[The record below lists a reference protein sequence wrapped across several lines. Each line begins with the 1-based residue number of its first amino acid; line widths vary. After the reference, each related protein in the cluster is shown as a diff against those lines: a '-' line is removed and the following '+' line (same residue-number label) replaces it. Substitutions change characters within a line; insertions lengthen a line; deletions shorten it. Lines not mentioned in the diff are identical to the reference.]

1 LNILIVDDEVMVVAL
16 IKKHVDWKA
25 LGINEVLTAYS
36 VQDAKRKVSECTVDI
51 IVCDIEMP
59 QENGLAFLA
68 WVKQYDPSITN
79 VILTAYP
86 DFQYAQTAISLGV
99 KKYLLK
105 PVSFEELSLT
115 IKNMIKEIGEGRARQ
130 QANEIVPD
138 VNKTREERAFY
149 INLLSGDLFPSKESI
164 EQAARESGLSLEK
177 LEPKAIAYI
186 KVPSVSGSAAYHTL
200 KHMAEGMYPDIME
213 VQLWENIYWIF
224 QEERSQEEI
233 RERCEHFV
241 KNAEDITGGSVF
253 AYYQLHVKLA
263 TLSECAYNLRQ
274 IAQNRCADGQSV
286 YDADSLIEAAAG
298 AGEEMDKASSW
309 SIAESIMNYIHAHY
323 TEPIGRQDI
332 EEALHMNGDYLNRI
346 FKGVTG
352 YSLIQYIQYY
362 RVLASKRLMSEEH
375 LMVSEAGGKVGFDN
389 PAYFSKVFKKW
400 TKITPYEFC
409 FKIHKKRNV

>member
-16 IKKHVDWKA
+16 IKKHVEWKA
-25 LGINEVLTAYS
+25 LGINEVFTAYN
-36 VQDAKRKVSECTVDI
+36 VRDAKRRVCERAVDI
-51 IVCDIEMP
+51 ILCDIEMP
-59 QENGLAFLA
+59 QENGLTFLA

-105 PVSFEELSLT
+105 PVSFEELSAT
-115 IKNMIKEIGEGRARQ
+115 IQNIAQGIEEYRTHRQ
-130 QANEIVPD
+130 TSDIAPIANQ
-138 VNKTREERAFY
+138 TREERAFY

-164 EQAARESGLSLEK
+164 SQAAREGGLSLEK

-186 KVPSVSGSAAYHTL
+186 RVQNVSGNAAYHTF
-200 KHMAEGMYPDIME
+200 KHEIEQTYPDMIE

-224 QEERSQEEI
+224 QVEKSPEEI
-233 RERCEHFV
+233 RERCERFV
-241 KNAEDITGGSVF
+241 KKAEEITGGSVF

-263 TLSECAYNLRQ
+263 TLSESAYNLRQ

-286 YDADSLIEAAAG
+286 YNADSLIEAAAD
-298 AGEEMDKASSW
+298 AGEEPGKAFSW
-309 SIAESIMNYIHAHY
+309 SIAESIMNFIHEHY
-323 TEPIGRQDI
+323 TEPIGRQEI
-332 EEALHMNGDYLNRI
+332 EEALHMNGDYLNRV
-346 FKGVTG
+346 FKSVTG

-362 RVLASKRLMSEEH
+362 RVVASKRLMSEEH
-375 LMVSEAGGKVGFDN
+375 MMVSEAGGKVGFDN

-400 TKITPYEFC
+400 MKITPYEFC
-409 FKIHKKRNV
+409 FQIHKK